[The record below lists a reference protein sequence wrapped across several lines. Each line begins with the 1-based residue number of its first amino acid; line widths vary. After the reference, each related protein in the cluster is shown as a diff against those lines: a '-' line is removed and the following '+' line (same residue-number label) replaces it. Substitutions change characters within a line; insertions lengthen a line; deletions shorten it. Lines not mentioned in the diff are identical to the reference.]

1 MHVVSG
7 FQLSC
12 RYMCTCCFPVVSSF
26 RKRPVSITNA
36 NRGNHSCRDTAPGP
50 GCKPPSTQRTK
61 ADRPTGA
68 RAGEMQIRV
77 RRGPTRAPASTDPDA
92 RAAGVR
98 GEPAG
103 RPQAWP
109 GHPAP
114 PRPPGGALAAASPA
128 WGGGCAGKGPA
139 CPPGCTCLGHGP
151 PGQPL
156 RSSPALRGGWE
167 ARGNE
172 LAEIS
177 RAAYLPQPAC
187 SHKSQNRVPGRDV
200 NSEMQGQLQRKIVEG
215 NRQESCLLSPRV
227 SEGSLEQ
234 ARARRGHLLG
244 PTPSS
249 PNRLQSRP
257 P

>member
-1 MHVVSG
+1 MQTEGMTAVEIRPLDPDASRRIPHAPRWTNPQVRELG
-7 FQLSC
+7 KC
-12 RYMCTCCFPVVSSF
+12 RS
-26 RKRPVSITNA
+26 A
-36 NRGNHSCRDTAPGP
+36 HAQAGP
-50 GCKPPSTQRTK
+50 
-61 ADRPTGA
+61 
-68 RAGEMQIRV
+68 
-77 RRGPTRAPASTDPDA
+77 RAPLRAPTPHA
-92 RAAGVR
+92 RAAGDA
-98 GEPAG
+98 GEARWASAG
-103 RPQAWP
+103 LGP
-109 GHPAP
+109 GHPGPSA
-114 PRPPGGALAAASPA
+114 PA
-128 WGGGCAGKGPA
+128 WRRRLCWEGAT

-167 ARGNE
+167 AWGNE

-234 ARARRGHLLG
+234 ARARRGHFLG